1 MRTIGF
7 YRYKQKRK
15 EQRFTHPILI
25 AVITALLACVGS
37 ISGVYLSAPILV
49 SQFIEQKNHE
59 NRAKAY
65 EAFLMSMSD
74 DKYSA
79 SLKLIGLD
87 QMVRNVTTDE
97 STQRIEDNIELLS
110 VENSSDKLF
119 LHLIGNMQAL
129 KLHGSKTVDIYI
141 DDFMSV
147 LLGNEYLV
155 NWSLHDEYTR
165 GVRND
170 WINNDNPAYGLKE
183 KVSVDE
189 RTKFIILSAQ
199 YVELV
204 KLLKSELQT
213 EDS

>member
-1 MRTIGF
+1 MRAISF
-7 YRYKQKRK
+7 NRYKQKRK

-25 AVITALLACVGS
+25 AVITSFFACVGS
-37 ISGVYLSAPILV
+37 IGGVYLSAPILV

-59 NRAKAY
+59 NRAEAY
-65 EAFLMSMSD
+65 GAFLKSMSD
-74 DKYSA
+74 DKSSA
-79 SLKLIGLD
+79 SIKLIGLD

-110 VENSSDKLF
+110 GENRSDKLF

-129 KLHGSKTVDIYI
+129 KLHGSEKVDIYI
-141 DDFMSV
+141 DDFVSV

-155 NWSLHDEYTR
+155 NWDLHDEYTR

-189 RTKFIILSAQ
+189 RAKFIILSAQ

-204 KLLKSELQT
+204 KLLKSELQP